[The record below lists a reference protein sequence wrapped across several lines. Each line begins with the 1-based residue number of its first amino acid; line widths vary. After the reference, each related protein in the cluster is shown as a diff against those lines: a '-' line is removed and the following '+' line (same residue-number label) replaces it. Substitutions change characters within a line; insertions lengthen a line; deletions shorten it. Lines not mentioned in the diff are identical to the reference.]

1 MNGFLEEGPLDSF
14 TGGLGAFTAEVFRDW
29 HLVIDLSRLNSSGR
43 GAQQNRTVFL
53 DRHGQT
59 NED

>member
-29 HLVIDLSRLNSSGR
+29 HLVIDLSRLNSSDR
-43 GAQQNRTVFL
+43 GAQQDSLLR
-53 DRHGQT
+53 
-59 NED
+59 